1 MSFRQLARLAFACAP
16 LTTTVPVALTLCGA
30 LAIGCGNQ
38 DTLVPETPEMLGLLQ
53 EASSAWAEAGLT
65 PPPVSDHGSANVH
78 VVDDIDAECG
88 ATAGAATL
96 GCVHFD
102 PVAIYISSSTAAEL
116 LARTV
121 LHEMGH
127 TIRGD
132 GEHLGVADG
141 CPEHSRGPFVMCSA
155 PAVDAPTT
163 PDVSFIGGSAK

>member
-1 MSFRQLARLAFACAP
+1 MQFRQLARRAFSSTP
-16 LTTTVPVALTLCGA
+16 LTTTVA
-30 LAIGCGNQ
+30 LALCSACAIACGGQ
-38 DTLVPETPEMLGLLQ
+38 DTLVPETPEMLSLLQ
-53 EASSAWAEAGLT
+53 EASTAWTEAGLT
-65 PPPVSDHGSANVH
+65 PPSISEHGTHNVH

-88 ATAGAATL
+88 ATLGAATL

-102 PVAIYISSSTAAEL
+102 PLAIYISSSTPAAL

-132 GEHLGVADG
+132 GEHLSVADG

-155 PAVDAPTT
+155 PAVDAPTH
-163 PDVSFIGGSAK
+163 PDVSFIGGSPK

>member
-1 MSFRQLARLAFACAP
+1 MPFRTLARFAFVCTR
-16 LTTTVPVALTLCGA
+16 LTTTASVAALFCGA
-30 LAIGCGNQ
+30 LATGCGNE
-38 DTLVPETPEMLGLLQ
+38 DTLVPESPEMLGLLQ
-53 EASSAWAEAGLT
+53 EASSAWTEAGLT
-65 PPPVSDHGSANVH
+65 PPHVSDHGTPNVH

-88 ATAGAATL
+88 ATVGAATL

-102 PVAIYISSSTAAEL
+102 PLAVYISSATPDLL

-132 GEHLGVADG
+132 GQHLGIEDG
-141 CPEHSRGPFVMCSA
+141 CPAHSRGPFVMCSA